1 MSSTNT
7 TRYAILGLLT
17 IQPMS
22 GYDLRKHLGES
33 LNFFWAESN
42 GQIYP
47 TLKKL
52 MADEWIIPIETQQ
65 CGRRTRQQYALTPV
79 GRNQLKK
86 WLAKPPHIQPP
97 RNELILKLFLGRS
110 AQNGAL
116 LQHVNA
122 FKRRHEEVLGLL
134 LNFRKTIPTDNARS
148 PDLDY
153 WMLCLEHG
161 IRLRQAEVKW
171 CSVTLAELGSSS
183 QRNRR

>member
-1 MSSTNT
+1 
-7 TRYAILGLLT
+7 
-17 IQPMS
+17 MS

-47 TLKKL
+47 ALKKL
-52 MADEWIIPIETQQ
+52 VADEWIMPIKTHQR
-65 CGRRTRQQYALTPV
+65 GRRTRQQYALTPV

-110 AQNGAL
+110 APNGAL
-116 LQHVNA
+116 AQHVKA
-122 FKRRHEEVLGLL
+122 FKRRHEDVLGVL
-134 LNFRKTIPTDNARS
+134 LNFRKTIPKDNARS
-148 PDLDY
+148 ADLDY

-161 IRLRQAEVKW
+161 IRLRQAEIEW
-171 CSVTLAELGSSS
+171 SSVTLTRIASTST
-183 QRNRR
+183 RNRR